1 MRKQICWVSLWW
13 TLLQL
18 KTQRRHHP
26 SSVAIIHHHTL
37 ARAVKTVAKLIVQIF
52 KLMSALTHLC
62 QYQPHLTVSMLTLAS
77 TKGIIFQWPFQRV
90 TRSLRKRVIFFC
102 KTTSLWATLTSR
114 DSRLKSS
121 NQWLKMDQQPI
132 LSYQPHSHPIQSSSC
147 KSQWALSSNSKTEW
161 AKGSLER
168 ILLGCSLTF

>member
-13 TLLQL
+13 THLQPR
-18 KTQRRHHP
+18 TQRHHHP
-26 SSVAIIHHHTL
+26 SSVAIIRLHTL
-37 ARAVKTVAKLIVQIF
+37 ARAVKTVAKLTVQIF

-62 QYQPHLTVSMLTLAS
+62 RYQLHLMVSMHTQVS
-77 TKGIIFQWPFQRV
+77 IKGIIFQWPFLRV
-90 TRSLRKRVIFFC
+90 TRSLRKRVIFFY
-102 KTTSLWATLTSR
+102 KITSLWATLTSR
-114 DSRLKSS
+114 DSKLKSS
-121 NQWLKMDQQPI
+121 NQWLKMDQLPI

-147 KSQWALSSNSKTEW
+147 KSQWALSSNSRIEW